1 MEPLALVV
9 VAEASFR
16 VKATALLL
24 PTPEPVK
31 VRPVTD
37 PLPACALAVPDAD
50 PVTPDPPVAEKER
63 AAELVTAELFTRKE
77 IPVVPPLL
85 VTAAEEESLLL
96 PPRVRP
102 PLLIFTLLAA
112 AVPLRVVVPDATVMA
127 PAPRLARME
136 PPLRA

>member
-1 MEPLALVV
+1 MALVV

-77 IPVVPPLL
+77 IPVVPPVMIAFVETVA
-85 VTAAEEESLLL
+85 VTVPKVALCCASSSL
-96 PPRVRP
+96 
-102 PLLIFTLLAA
+102 
-112 AVPLRVVVPDATVMA
+112 AVTVPYF
-127 PAPRLARME
+127 RR
-136 PPLRA
+136 